1 MPSME
6 ALARILIVLGLLL
19 LVIGG
24 LVFAAAK
31 IGLPLGRL
39 PGDFRF
45 QTGNITCMIP
55 LATSIL
61 LSVVLTILLNVIVRL
76 LNK

>member
-1 MPSME
+1 ME
-6 ALARILIVLGLLL
+6 SLARILIVLGLLI
-19 LVIGG
+19 LVIGV

-31 IGLPLGRL
+31 VGLPLGRL

-45 QTGNITCMIP
+45 QTGNVTCMIP